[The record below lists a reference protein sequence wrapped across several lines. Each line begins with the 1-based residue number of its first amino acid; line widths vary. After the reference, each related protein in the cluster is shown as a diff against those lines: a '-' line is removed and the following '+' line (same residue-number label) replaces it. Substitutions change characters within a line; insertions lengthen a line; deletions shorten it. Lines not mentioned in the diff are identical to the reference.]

1 MQKSKDPLQKK
12 TLLKSNNMNITLVSL
27 QFLKV
32 ELKMDMASKLIK
44 MNEEIYIERLTCS
57 RNKLEWRKQQQQQI
71 IIQ

>member
-1 MQKSKDPLQKK
+1 
-12 TLLKSNNMNITLVSL
+12 MNITLVSL

-57 RNKLEWRKQQQQQI
+57 RNKLE
-71 IIQ
+71 